1 MLVNRFHH
9 PRFHY
14 ASRVWTM
21 YIYILPRFF
30 VLEADTG
37 TGSSPFVMFRVTE
50 VPQQRKDFFK
60 GKILWQL
67 LEPFYQFLF

>member
-14 ASRVWTM
+14 ASWMRTM
-21 YIYILPRFF
+21 YIYVLPCFF
-30 VLEADTG
+30 VFETNTG
-37 TGSSPFVMFRVTE
+37 TGSSPFIVLGITE
-50 VPQQRKDFFK
+50 VTQQRKSLFK

-67 LEPFYQFLF
+67 FESFNLM